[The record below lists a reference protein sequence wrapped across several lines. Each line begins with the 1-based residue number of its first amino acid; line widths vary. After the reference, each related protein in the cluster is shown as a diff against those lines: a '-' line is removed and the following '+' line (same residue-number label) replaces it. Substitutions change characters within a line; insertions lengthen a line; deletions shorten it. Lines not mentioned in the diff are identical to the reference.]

1 MNSIVTFIIA
11 HEDFSSALLRT
22 VEKILGPQKQVFTFS
37 NQQDDLPVLVQ
48 RMITIIKKQRAENVV
63 VFVDLKG
70 GSCWNLTGML
80 HHQYPQLVAIAGVNV
95 PMLVSFFNYQDDLPF
110 EDLINK
116 TILDGG
122 KGILRLEY

>member
-48 RMITIIKKQRAENVV
+48 RMITIIKKQQAENVV